1 MSSIEQVT
9 VQRFPNDRTVAPSV
23 SYGESLPYTA
33 KFTFGSLL
41 GRVIVVIVFALAWF
55 MQGVRGILEHR
66 SMTDALWESLGG
78 AVVLLPAIAFFAW
91 VFWQL
96 LFKGQRGLFA
106 LSLAVTTAMFSA
118 YFLAVGWN

>member
-1 MSSIEQVT
+1 
-9 VQRFPNDRTVAPSV
+9 
-23 SYGESLPYTA
+23 
-33 KFTFGSLL
+33 
-41 GRVIVVIVFALAWF
+41 
-55 MQGVRGILEHR
+55 
-66 SMTDALWESLGG
+66 MTDALWESLGG